1 MFQQQIPFG
10 AARMHHARAYE
21 SFHLETQIAG
31 GASPHRLIAMLFD
44 GVFDCIAQGKGAMR
58 NGDIA
63 TKNRALGKAV
73 RIVEEGLRASLDLTA
88 GGKLA
93 RDLHELYG
101 YVALRLTRA
110 NLRNDEKAIDE
121 CAGLLQPLR
130 EAWMAI
136 QPPADA

>member
-1 MFQQQIPFG
+1 
-10 AARMHHARAYE
+10 
-21 SFHLETQIAG
+21 
-31 GASPHRLIAMLFD
+31 
-44 GVFDCIAQGKGAMR
+44 MR

-73 RIVEEGLRASLDLTA
+73 RIVEEGLRASLDLNA

-110 NLRNDEKAIDE
+110 NLRNDEKALEE

-130 EAWMAI
+130 EAWTAI
-136 QPPADA
+136 QPRADA